1 MIQFLDVDLPLD
13 ALDDP
18 AAPSRESID
27 PTPLGELTDSMA
39 INGLLQPIGARGP
52 SETGRYEV
60 IWGHRRA
67 QAARLLVWATIRARV
82 CEWKHDP
89 LEARLVENL
98 LRVDLNPREEANAIS
113 VLLAR
118 GKPIAE
124 IARIMRRSVGWVEA
138 RRELLTWPDELQER
152 VARGTLTFAVAR
164 LLADI
169 EHDGY
174 RKELLDEAVRT
185 NANAPTVSVWLAHYA
200 ADKERIL
207 RNHETIEEFV
217 QRRETFT
224 VLCLCES
231 CREQVDTRST
241 SILRMCARCV
251 SELREAQLAEDREL
265 KTRSQGGTS

>member
-1 MIQFLDVDLPLD
+1 MIQFQDADLFLD
-13 ALDDP
+13 AIDDP

-27 PTPLGELTDSMA
+27 PSALGELTDSMG

-52 SETGRYEV
+52 SPEGRYEV

-67 QAARLLVWATIRARV
+67 MAARLLQWTTIRARV
-82 CEWKHDP
+82 CPWPTDP
-89 LEARLVENL
+89 VEARIVENL
-98 LRVDLNPREEANAIS
+98 LRVDLNPREEAKAIS
-113 VLLAR
+113 VFLAR
-118 GKPIAE
+118 GKPVAE

-138 RRELLTWPDELQER
+138 RRQLLEWPEELQDR
-152 VARGTLTFAVAR
+152 VARGELTFAVAR
-164 LLADI
+164 LLADVD
-169 EHDGY
+169 HDGY

-185 NANAPTVSVWLAHYA
+185 NANAPTVTVWLAHYA

-207 RNHETIEEFV
+207 RNHETIETFV

-224 VLCLCES
+224 VLCLCDS

-251 SELREAQLAEDREL
+251 SELREAQLAEDRE
-265 KTRSQGGTS
+265 RAGGAH

>member
-1 MIQFLDVDLPLD
+1 MIHFSDVDLPLD

-18 AAPSRESID
+18 AAPSREQID
-27 PTPLGELTDSMA
+27 PAALGELTDSLG

-52 SETGRYEV
+52 SPEGRYEV

-67 QAARLLVWATIRARV
+67 QAARLLQWATIRARV
-82 CEWKHDP
+82 CEWSHDP

-113 VLLAR
+113 VFLAR

-124 IARIMRRSVGWVEA
+124 IARMMRKSVGWVDA
-138 RRELLTWPDELQER
+138 RRELLSWPVELQDR
-152 VARGTLTFAVAR
+152 VARGELTFAVAR
-164 LLADI
+164 LLADVD
-169 EHDGY
+169 HAGY

-200 ADKERIL
+200 SDKERII
-207 RNHETIEEFV
+207 RNQETIEQFV
-217 QRRETFT
+217 ERRETFT

-251 SELREAQLAEDREL
+251 SELREAQLAEDRE
-265 KTRSQGGTS
+265 RARDAH